1 MSHAFE
7 CDLAR
12 SSATLQRSD
21 RLDSLGEKHPLVS
34 EALFLLRVGTRMGKR
49 TAALAIEVRTTVC
62 MPFSG
67 EEEAAD
73 PLASQLAPQLG

>member
-1 MSHAFE
+1 
-7 CDLAR
+7 
-12 SSATLQRSD
+12 
-21 RLDSLGEKHPLVS
+21 
-34 EALFLLRVGTRMGKR
+34 MGKR